1 MARGTSQLA
10 KEIPLKLVVMG
21 KRGVGKTALIK
32 KLVEGEFIE
41 VYNPTTED
49 RYSARRTLGV
59 QAYAVEITD
68 TGSEDTY
75 GDGTIRDSEGF
86 LLVYDV
92 CDRSSLEEIRALYE
106 EIRKAKVPVMEGSL
120 TSTLPSSESPSVVV
134 VGNKINRL
142 DKHRI
147 TTGEG
152 IEVSKDLNCGFGE
165 TTAKGSVEHVF
176 YDVIRRCELSS
187 SCNDIGD
194 PSGTREEEGMNDW
207 LCGFGGLFSKS
218 AG

>member
-1 MARGTSQLA
+1 MAQGTSQST

-32 KLVEGEFIE
+32 KLVDGEFIE
-41 VYNPTTED
+41 AYNPTTED

-75 GDGTIRDSEGF
+75 GDGTIRDGEGF

-106 EIRKAKVPVMEGSL
+106 EIRKAKVPVVEGSP

-134 VGNKINRL
+134 VGNKIDRL
-142 DKHRI
+142 DKHRV
-147 TTGEG
+147 TTEEG
-152 IEVSKDLNCGFGE
+152 REASKDLNCGFGE
-165 TTAKGSVEHVF
+165 ATAKGSVEHVF
-176 YDVIRRCELSS
+176 YDVIQHCELSS
-187 SCNDIGD
+187 SCNGIGD
-194 PSGTREEEGMNDW
+194 PSGTREEGMNDW
-207 LCGFGGLFSKS
+207 LCGFSGLFSKI